1 MRISVIFGFL
11 GSGKTTL
18 LRRILAERGRGGSL
32 AVIVNEFGDVGVD
45 GAILEGESVDI
56 VELSSGCL
64 CCMPRGSIMN
74 AVEELRARAGVEHV
88 VIEASGVAD
97 PEDTLDAFALG
108 LADGT
113 IEMGP
118 PVCVVDAPRF
128 GRLSEMLGE
137 FYTEQARHAD
147 IVLLNKID
155 LAGTGDLGAVAR
167 EVEEISPSASLL
179 FTEQCDIDVR
189 LILDAAA
196 RHRPSPHEHHDR
208 EHGHTQ
214 FESLVL
220 DMGGGASRAQI
231 EDAFAGLDADV
242 FRAKGHM
249 PVDGRVCLVQ
259 YAGGRLEIE
268 PGGARAGRDGGRLVF
283 IGRHLDHAGLAAR
296 FTFGGAPA
304 LAATAQKAGSQ

>member
-1 MRISVIFGFL
+1 MRIDVIFGFL

-18 LRRILAERGRGGSL
+18 LRRILSERGRGGSL

-45 GAILEGESVDI
+45 GAILEGESVDV

-64 CCMPRGSIMN
+64 CCMPKGSVLN
-74 AVEELRARAGVEHV
+74 AVEELRDKAGVEHV

-97 PEDTLDAFALG
+97 PEDTLDSFTFG
-108 LADGT
+108 LTGGT

-128 GRLSEMLGE
+128 GQMSEMLGE

-155 LAGTGDLGAVAR
+155 LAGTEDLDAVAR
-167 EVEEISPSASLL
+167 EVGEISPSASLL
-179 FTEQCDIDVR
+179 FTEQCDIDVG
-189 LILDAAA
+189 LILDAEA
-196 RHRPSPHEHHDR
+196 RPRSLPHEHHDHHDHH
-208 EHGHTQ
+208 EHAHTQ

-220 DMGGGASRAQI
+220 DMGASATREQV
-231 EDAFAGLDADV
+231 EQSFAGLDANV
-242 FRAKGHM
+242 FRAKGYM
-249 PVDGRVCLVQ
+249 QIEGRACLVQ

-268 PGGARAGRDGGRLVF
+268 PAEGRDGRDGGRLVF
-283 IGRHLDHAGLAAR
+283 IGRGR
-296 FTFGGAPA
+296 
-304 LAATAQKAGSQ
+304 KSVV